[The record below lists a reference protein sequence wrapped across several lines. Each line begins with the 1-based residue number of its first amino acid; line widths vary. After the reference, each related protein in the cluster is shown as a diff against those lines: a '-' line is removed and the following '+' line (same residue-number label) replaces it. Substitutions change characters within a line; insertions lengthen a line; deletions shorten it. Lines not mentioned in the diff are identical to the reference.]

1 MRQERTEADMRYPE
15 GTPDWIKKFD
25 YYNQVAWDA
34 RAMGNEA
41 KALRFRRKAAEVLR
55 QATGTGVKP

>member
-1 MRQERTEADMRYPE
+1 MRYPE

-41 KALRFRRKAAEVLR
+41 KALRFRRKAAEVLK

>member
-1 MRQERTEADMRYPE
+1 MRTESQMRYPE

-34 RAMGNEA
+34 RAMGQSLKA
-41 KALRFRRKAAEVLR
+41 KRFRNKAYKAARE
-55 QATGTGVKP
+55 AGVGVIDL